1 MKWFTRYSRPARK
14 DLPPGGRNHIETSST
29 RTLCG
34 VRLQPWIRYR
44 TLVMDVASRKRAY
57 PDCASCRR
65 LYAKRLEA
73 SAKSAFTPATP
84 LAA

>member
-1 MKWFTRYSRPARK
+1 MMWFTRYSRPARK
-14 DLPPGGRNHIETSST
+14 GLPPGGRNHIKTSYT

-34 VRLQPWIRYR
+34 TRLQPWIRYR
-44 TLVMDVASRKRAY
+44 TLILDVASGRRAY

-73 SAKSAFTPATP
+73 AAKPASTLAAP